1 MTERN
6 LKPGRVKSGGRK
18 KGTPNKATKLI
29 KDAVMESFTKVGG
42 ADYLV
47 KMAEKDHK
55 AYATLLGKILP
66 SEINAT
72 VKGDMRLTVLSGI
85 EKPPGSN
92 GDS

>member
-29 KDAVMESFTKVGG
+29 KDAVMESFAKVGG
-42 ADYLV
+42 VDYLV
-47 KMAEKDHK
+47 RVADEDPK
-55 AYATLLGKILP
+55 AYLILLGKILP

-72 VKGDMRLTVLSGI
+72 VSVVDRSKILNKARDRAKDL
-85 EKPPGSN
+85 E
-92 GDS
+92 